1 MKKRFY
7 VMLVIFVLV
16 LAACGGNTNTGG
28 EGKKDG
34 TKQAR
39 ILMVPSGNDYLIAS
53 GLAQM
58 AKEQGSKINYTI
70 SDAGGNMGQIRNV
83 MQGKADLANIV
94 GSNGTFAYNGTH
106 SFEGEQYKDLR
117 GVVAVPAPIVQFIVK
132 ADSGINSLN
141 DFKNNARIVTFEG
154 TAHMVVNAIMERAG
168 KKLDKDYKL
177 QTLPGPEQIDAL
189 KDGTADALVTWST
202 VPSPGYTSLD
212 QTTSIKILPIEEEIL
227 EDIHEEYDP
236 GAEFYTVEKDVYSG
250 QTDEALTSM
259 STRYYVTNSEV
270 DEEIIYEFTK
280 FLIENADELAT
291 YHPSAS
297 HISLE
302 NAIDPIGIPLHPG
315 AVKYYEEQGIDIPEE
330 RMPPEMK

>member
-1 MKKRFY
+1 MKKFY
-7 VMLVIFVLV
+7 AMLIIFVL
-16 LAACGGNTNTGG
+16 LLTACGGNTNTGG
-28 EGKKDG
+28 EGKEG
-34 TKQAR
+34 GVKQAR

-70 SDAGGNMGQIRNV
+70 SDAGGNMGQIRSV

-106 SFEGEQYKDLR
+106 TFDGEQYEGLR

-132 ADSGINSLN
+132 SDSGINSLS

-168 KKLDKDYKL
+168 KKLDVDYKL

-212 QTTSIKILPIEEEIL
+212 QTTSIKILPIEKDIL
-227 EDIHEEYDP
+227 EDIHREYDP
-236 GAEFYTVEKDVYSG
+236 GAEFYTVQKDVYSG
-250 QTDEALTSM
+250 QTEEALTSM
-259 STRYYVTNSEV
+259 STRFYVTNAEV
-270 DEEIIYEFTK
+270 DDEIIYEFTK
-280 FLIENADELAT
+280 FLIENAEELAK

-297 HISLE
+297 EISLE
-302 NAIDPIGIPLHPG
+302 NAVGPISIPLHPG
-315 AVKYYEEQGIDIPEE
+315 AIKYYQEKGIDIPEDK
-330 RMPPEMK
+330 MPSEMK